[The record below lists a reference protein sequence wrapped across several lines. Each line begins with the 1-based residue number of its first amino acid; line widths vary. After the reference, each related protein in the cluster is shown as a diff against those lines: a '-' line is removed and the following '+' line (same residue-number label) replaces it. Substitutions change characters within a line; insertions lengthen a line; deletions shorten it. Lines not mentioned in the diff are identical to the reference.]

1 MGGVSGGGPAA
12 CRPERGG
19 SIVRSTTD
27 IDDPAA
33 IDLVQRN
40 LTALREKRRTQGLKP
55 VEEVRYHNLC
65 EILYPLLHRQA
76 S

>member
-1 MGGVSGGGPAA
+1 M
-12 CRPERGG
+12 
-19 SIVRSTTD
+19 RSTTD